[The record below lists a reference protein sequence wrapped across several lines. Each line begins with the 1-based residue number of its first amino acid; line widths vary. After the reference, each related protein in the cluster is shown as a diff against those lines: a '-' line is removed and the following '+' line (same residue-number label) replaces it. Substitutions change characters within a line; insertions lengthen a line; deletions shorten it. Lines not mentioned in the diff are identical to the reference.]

1 MDCKSPM
8 RRYKDSRKRKDGS
21 PSTYQGYACN
31 RYATGGKTACS
42 GHIINQRVLIEL
54 LLIDIRFKA
63 ALAQNQPDT
72 LKEKIMAQRNADGLE
87 QRKTLQATMDALD
100 KRLVELE
107 KLVVA
112 AYEDKVK
119 GVIPEA
125 VCVQLLK
132 RYEDERMDKL
142 EQRTKLSA
150 QLEACQEDEK
160 TADDWLMMI
169 RDYSKLEELD
179 RPTLLRL
186 VKRIEVGERRAVNG
200 RDERDIKI
208 YYNFVGFVEL

>member
-1 MDCKSPM
+1 M
-8 RRYKDSRKRKDGS
+8 
-21 PSTYQGYACN
+21 
-31 RYATGGKTACS
+31 
-42 GHIINQRVLIEL
+42 IEL

-72 LKEKIMAQRNADGLE
+72 LKEKIMAQRNAAGLE
-87 QRKTLQATMDALD
+87 QRKTLEATTDALD
-100 KRLVELE
+100 KRLAELE

-119 GVIPEA
+119 GAIPET

-132 RYEDERMDKL
+132 QYEDERTEKL

-150 QLEACQEDEK
+150 QLETSQEDEK
-160 TADDWLMMI
+160 AADDWLTMI
-169 RDYSKLEELD
+169 RDYFKLEELD

-186 VKRIEVGERRAVNG
+186 VKRIEVGERKTVNG
-200 RDERDIKI
+200 HDERDIKI

>member
-1 MDCKSPM
+1 M
-8 RRYKDSRKRKDGS
+8 RYYKDGRKRKDGS
-21 PSTYQGYACN
+21 HSAYQSYACN
-31 RYATGGKTACS
+31 RYVTGGKSVCS
-42 GHIINQRVLIEL
+42 GHIINQRVLIEI

-63 ALAQNQPDT
+63 ALAQNNPIG
-72 LKEKIMAQRNADGLE
+72 LKEKIMAQHNAASLE
-87 QRKTLQATMDALD
+87 QRKALQSTMDALD
-100 KRLVELE
+100 KRLAELE
-107 KLVVA
+107 KLVVT

-132 RYEDERMDKL
+132 RYKDERADKL

-150 QLEACQEDEK
+150 QLEVCQEDERA
-160 TADDWLMMI
+160 ADDWLAII

-186 VKRIEVGERRAVNG
+186 VKRIEIGERRTVNG
-200 RDERDIKI
+200 HDERDIKI

>member
-1 MDCKSPM
+1 M
-8 RRYKDSRKRKDGS
+8 
-21 PSTYQGYACN
+21 
-31 RYATGGKTACS
+31 
-42 GHIINQRVLIEL
+42 LIEL
-54 LLIDIRFKA
+54 LLIDICFKA
-63 ALAQNQPDT
+63 ALAQNHPDT
-72 LKEKIMAQRNADGLE
+72 FKDKIMAQKNAAGLE

-100 KRLVELE
+100 KRLAELE

-119 GVIPEA
+119 GAIPEA

-132 RYEDERMDKL
+132 RYEDERAEKL
-142 EQRTKLSA
+142 EQRTRLSA
-150 QLEACQEDEK
+150 QLETCQEDEK
-160 TADDWLMMI
+160 AADDWLAMI

-186 VKRIEVGERRAVNG
+186 VKRIEVGERKTVNG
-200 RDERDIKI
+200 HDERDIKI

>member
-1 MDCKSPM
+1 
-8 RRYKDSRKRKDGS
+8 
-21 PSTYQGYACN
+21 
-31 RYATGGKTACS
+31 
-42 GHIINQRVLIEL
+42 
-54 LLIDIRFKA
+54 
-63 ALAQNQPDT
+63 
-72 LKEKIMAQRNADGLE
+72 MAQHNAASLE

-100 KRLVELE
+100 KRFAELE
-107 KLVVA
+107 KPVVT

-132 RYEDERMDKL
+132 RYEDERADKL

-150 QLEACQEDEK
+150 QLELCQEDEK
-160 TADDWLMMI
+160 AADDWLAII
-169 RDYSKLEELD
+169 RDYSRLEELD

-186 VKRIEVGERRAVNG
+186 VKRIEVGERRTVNG
-200 RDERDIKI
+200 HDERDIKI

>member
-1 MDCKSPM
+1 M
-8 RRYKDSRKRKDGS
+8 
-21 PSTYQGYACN
+21 
-31 RYATGGKTACS
+31 
-42 GHIINQRVLIEL
+42 LIEL

-63 ALAQNQPDT
+63 ALAQNNPIG
-72 LKEKIMAQRNADGLE
+72 LKEKIMAQHNAASLE

-100 KRLVELE
+100 KRLAELE
-107 KLVVA
+107 KLVVT

-119 GVIPEA
+119 GVLLEA

-132 RYEDERMDKL
+132 RYEDERADKL

-150 QLEACQEDEK
+150 QLEVCQEDEK
-160 TADDWLMMI
+160 AADDWLAII
-169 RDYSKLEELD
+169 RDYSRLEELD

-200 RDERDIKI
+200 HDERDIKI